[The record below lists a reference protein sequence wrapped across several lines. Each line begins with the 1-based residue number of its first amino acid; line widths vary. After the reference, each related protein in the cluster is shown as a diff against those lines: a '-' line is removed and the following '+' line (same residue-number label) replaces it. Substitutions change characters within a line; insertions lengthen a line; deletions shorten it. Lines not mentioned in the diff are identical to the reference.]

1 MKAEI
6 EERPASRADMVFTVR
21 LPASGRNGQKKPIS
35 QSGSFGVDGRD
46 GVDAHHVNRD
56 HDLLTLWTFGGVQR
70 RCRTAISIFLWTE
83 QLGSDSVWGMGSKDV
98 GQP

>member
-1 MKAEI
+1 MKAET

-46 GVDAHHVNRD
+46 GVDAHHDRGDARHARFRVAG
-56 HDLLTLWTFGGVQR
+56 TG
-70 RCRTAISIFLWTE
+70 AIVSARPLPDEIGEL
-83 QLGSDSVWGMGSKDV
+83 DDA
-98 GQP
+98 